1 MTRTARGTLLPALA
15 AASLLALSACGTSQ
29 PTADAEAD
37 DAGAGSNEAAGP
49 ITLTDAA
56 GRTVELD
63 APAERVVVLE
73 WQMVE
78 DVLTLGLEPVGVAD
92 VEGYSTWNSSVPL
105 DPDTQDVG
113 KRGEPNLDAIY
124 ATDPDLVIT
133 EVYGPDDAVVEQL
146 EEYDVPVL
154 ATLGADTED
163 PIGQMEETLD
173 LIAQATGREDEAD
186 AAMADFETA
195 LEEGREA
202 IEAADPET
210 TEFAFFDAYAQ
221 GSTVAIR
228 PFGQGSWIGEI
239 GEELGLTNVWEGEVD
254 PAYGLGST
262 DVEGIA
268 EVDDALVL
276 HTATQSETWLPQLAE
291 NRVWTGAD
299 FVEEDRLTAF
309 PERVWTFG
317 GPRSGEQVVDAFVAA
332 VTG

>member
-1 MTRTARGTLLPALA
+1 MTRAHRTLLPALA
-15 AASLLALSACGTSQ
+15 AASLVALSACGTSQ
-29 PTADAEAD
+29 PTTEA
-37 DAGAGSNEAAGP
+37 ASGSSSPEASTAAGP

-56 GRTVELD
+56 GRAVELD

-92 VEGYSTWNSSVPL
+92 VEGYNTWDSAEEL
-105 DPDTQDVG
+105 DPGTQDVG
-113 KRGEPNLDAIY
+113 KRGEPNLDAIF

-133 EVYGPDDAVVEQL
+133 EVYGPDDAVVAQL
-146 EEYDVPVL
+146 EEFDVPVL

-163 PIGQMEETLD
+163 PIAQMEETLD
-173 LIAQATGREDEAD
+173 LIAQATGREDEAE
-186 AAMADFETA
+186 AAMADFESA

-239 GEELGLTNVWEGEVD
+239 GEELGLTNVWDGKVD

-268 EVDDALVL
+268 EVDDALVF
-276 HTATQSETWLPQLAE
+276 HTATDADTWLPQLAD
-291 NRVWTGAD
+291 NRVWNNAD
-299 FVEEDRLTAF
+299 FVEEGLLAPF

-317 GPRSGEQVVDAFVAA
+317 GPRSGEQVIDAFVAG

>member
-1 MTRTARGTLLPALA
+1 MKRTLLPALA
-15 AASLLALSACGTSQ
+15 ATSLLALSACGTSQ
-29 PTADAEAD
+29 PTTEAAESTS
-37 DAGAGSNEAAGP
+37 GSTEAAGP

-92 VEGYSTWNSSVPL
+92 VEGYNTWDSAVPL
-105 DPDTQDVG
+105 DPGTQDVG

-186 AAMADFETA
+186 AAMADFEAA
-195 LEEGREA
+195 LEEGRAA

-239 GEELGLTNVWEGEVD
+239 GEALGLTNVWEGEVD
-254 PAYGLGST
+254 AAYGLGTT
-262 DVEGIA
+262 DVEGLA

-291 NRVWTGAD
+291 NRVWTNAD
-299 FVEEDRLTAF
+299 FVEEDRLRAF

>member
-1 MTRTARGTLLPALA
+1 MTRPHRTLLPALA
-15 AASLLALSACGTSQ
+15 AASLVALSACGTSQ
-29 PTADAEAD
+29 PTT
-37 DAGAGSNEAAGP
+37 EAASGSTAEPSAASGP

-56 GRTVELD
+56 DRTVELD

-92 VEGYSTWNSSVPL
+92 VEGYNTWDSAEPL
-105 DPDTQDVG
+105 DPGTQDVG
-113 KRGEPNLDAIY
+113 KRGEPNLDAIF

-133 EVYGPDDAVVEQL
+133 EVYGPDDAVVAQL
-146 EEYDVPVL
+146 EEFDVPVL

-163 PIGQMEETLD
+163 PIAQMEETLD
-173 LIAQATGREDEAD
+173 LIAQATGREDEAE
-186 AAMADFETA
+186 AAMADFEAA

-221 GSTVAIR
+221 GSTVAVR

-239 GEELGLTNVWEGEVD
+239 GEELGLTNVWDGKVD

-268 EVDDALVL
+268 EVDDALVF
-276 HTATQSETWLPQLAE
+276 HTSTDADTWLPQLAD
-291 NRVWTGAD
+291 NRVWNNAD
-299 FVEEDRLTAF
+299 FVEEGLLTPF

-317 GPRSGEQVVDAFVAA
+317 GPRSGEQVIDAFVAG

>member
-1 MTRTARGTLLPALA
+1 MKRTLLPALA
-15 AASLLALSACGTSQ
+15 ATSLLALSACGTSQ
-29 PTADAEAD
+29 PTTEAS
-37 DAGAGSNEAAGP
+37 GSGTTGSTETAAGP

-92 VEGYSTWNSSVPL
+92 VEGYTTWNSSMPL

-186 AAMADFETA
+186 AAMADFEAA
-195 LEEGREA
+195 LEEGRAA

-221 GSTVAIR
+221 GSAVAIR

-239 GEELGLTNVWEGEVD
+239 GEALGLTNAWEGEVD
-254 PAYGLGST
+254 AAYGLGST
-262 DVEGIA
+262 DVEGLA

-291 NRVWTGAD
+291 NRVWTNAD
-299 FVEEDRLTAF
+299 FVEEDRLRAF

>member
-1 MTRTARGTLLPALA
+1 MKRTLLPALA
-15 AASLLALSACGTSQ
+15 ATSLLALSACGTSQ
-29 PTADAEAD
+29 PTTEAADSGSGTSGSAE
-37 DAGAGSNEAAGP
+37 AGP

-56 GRTVELD
+56 GRKVELD

-92 VEGYSTWNSSVPL
+92 VEGYNTWDSAMPL

-186 AAMADFETA
+186 AAMADFEAA
-195 LEEGREA
+195 LEEGRAA

-239 GEELGLTNVWEGEVD
+239 GEALGLTNAWEGEVD
-254 PAYGLGST
+254 AAYGLGTT
-262 DVEGIA
+262 DVEGLA

-291 NRVWTGAD
+291 NRVWTNAD
-299 FVEEDRLTAF
+299 FVEEDRLRAF

-332 VTG
+332 VTD

>member
-1 MTRTARGTLLPALA
+1 MKRTLLPALA
-15 AASLLALSACGTSQ
+15 ATSLLTLSACGTSQ
-29 PTADAEAD
+29 PTTD
-37 DAGAGSNEAAGP
+37 DTGSGSGSTEAAGP

-105 DPDTQDVG
+105 DPGTQDVG

-186 AAMADFETA
+186 AAMADFEAA
-195 LEEGREA
+195 LEEGRAA

-239 GEELGLTNVWEGEVD
+239 GEALGLTNAWEGEVD
-254 PAYGLGST
+254 AAYGLGST
-262 DVEGIA
+262 DVEGLA

-291 NRVWTGAD
+291 NRVWTNAD
-299 FVEEDRLTAF
+299 FVEEDRLRAF

>member
-1 MTRTARGTLLPALA
+1 MKRTLLPALA
-15 AASLLALSACGTSQ
+15 ATSLLALGACGTSQ
-29 PTADAEAD
+29 PTTEAS
-37 DAGAGSNEAAGP
+37 GSDTSESPGSAGP

-92 VEGYSTWNSSVPL
+92 VEGYTTWNSSMPL

-186 AAMADFETA
+186 AAMADFEAA
-195 LEEGREA
+195 LEEGRAA

-221 GSTVAIR
+221 GSTVAVR

-239 GEELGLTNVWEGEVD
+239 GEALGLTNVWEGEVD
-254 PAYGLGST
+254 AAYGLGST
-262 DVEGIA
+262 DVEGLA

-291 NRVWTGAD
+291 NRVWTNAD
-299 FVEEDRLTAF
+299 FVEEDRLRAF
-309 PERVWTFG
+309 PEGVWTFG

>member
-1 MTRTARGTLLPALA
+1 MKRTLLPALA
-15 AASLLALSACGTSQ
+15 ATSLLALSACGTSQ
-29 PTADAEAD
+29 PTTETS
-37 DAGAGSNEAAGP
+37 GSDTSESSGSAGP

-92 VEGYSTWNSSVPL
+92 VEGYTTWNSSMPL

-186 AAMADFETA
+186 AAMADFEAA
-195 LEEGREA
+195 LEEGRAA

-221 GSTVAIR
+221 GSTVAVR

-239 GEELGLTNVWEGEVD
+239 GEALGLTNVWEGEVD
-254 PAYGLGST
+254 AAYGLGST
-262 DVEGIA
+262 DVEGLA

-291 NRVWTGAD
+291 NRVWTNAD
-299 FVEEDRLTAF
+299 FVEEDRLRAF
-309 PERVWTFG
+309 PEGVWTFG

>member
-1 MTRTARGTLLPALA
+1 MKRTLLPALA
-15 AASLLALSACGTSQ
+15 ATSLLALSACGTSQ
-29 PTADAEAD
+29 PTID
-37 DAGAGSNEAAGP
+37 DTGSGSGSGSTEAAGP

-92 VEGYSTWNSSVPL
+92 VEGYTTWNSSVPL

-186 AAMADFETA
+186 AAMADFEAA
-195 LEEGREA
+195 LEEGRAA

-239 GEELGLTNVWEGEVD
+239 GEALGLTNAWEGEVD
-254 PAYGLGST
+254 AAYGLGST
-262 DVEGIA
+262 DVEGLA

-291 NRVWTGAD
+291 NRVWTNAD
-299 FVEEDRLTAF
+299 FVEEDRLRAF

-332 VTG
+332 VAG

>member
-1 MTRTARGTLLPALA
+1 MKRPSRGTLLPALA
-15 AASLLALSACGTSQ
+15 AISLLALSACGTSQ
-29 PTADAEAD
+29 PTTEATGSD
-37 DAGAGSNEAAGP
+37 DSGSAQAAGP

-92 VEGYSTWNSSVPL
+92 VEGYNTWDSAMPL

-124 ATDPDLVIT
+124 ATNPDLVIT
-133 EVYGPDDAVVEQL
+133 EVYGPDDAVVAQL

-154 ATLGADTED
+154 ATLGANAED
-163 PIGQMEETLD
+163 PIAQMEETLD

-186 AAMADFETA
+186 AAMADFEMA
-195 LEEGREA
+195 LEEGRAA

-239 GEELGLTNVWEGEVD
+239 GEALGLTNVWDGKVD

-268 EVDDALVL
+268 EVDDAMVF
-276 HTATQSETWLPQLAE
+276 HTATDADTWLPQLSD
-291 NRVWTGAD
+291 NRVWNNAD
-299 FVEEDRLTAF
+299 FVANGRLMPF

-317 GPRSGEQVVDAFVAA
+317 GPRSGEQVIDAFVAG

>member
-1 MTRTARGTLLPALA
+1 MKRTLLPALA
-15 AASLLALSACGTSQ
+15 ATSLLALGACGTSQ
-29 PTADAEAD
+29 PTTEAS
-37 DAGAGSNEAAGP
+37 GSDTSESSGSAGP

-92 VEGYSTWNSSVPL
+92 VEGYTTWNSSMPL

-186 AAMADFETA
+186 AAMADFEAA
-195 LEEGREA
+195 LEEGRAA

-221 GSTVAIR
+221 GSTVAVR
-228 PFGQGSWIGEI
+228 PFGQGSWVGEI
-239 GEELGLTNVWEGEVD
+239 GEALGLTNAWEGEVD
-254 PAYGLGST
+254 AAYGLGST
-262 DVEGIA
+262 DVEGLA

-291 NRVWTGAD
+291 NRVWTNAD
-299 FVEEDRLTAF
+299 FVEEDRLRAF